1 MINKFIAKPVMVEAL
16 QFKGTEESFNEI
28 KAFLDNTFTQG
39 LFESFEKQ
47 AVLKIIDNTAFF
59 IEIID
64 LVLNQNDY
72 LIKGVYGEYFKLPEL
87 LFNLLYEKS

>member
-28 KAFLDNTFTQG
+28 KVFLDNTFTQG

-59 IEIID
+59 VEIID

-72 LIKGVYGEYFKLPEL
+72 LIKGVYGEYFKLPDL